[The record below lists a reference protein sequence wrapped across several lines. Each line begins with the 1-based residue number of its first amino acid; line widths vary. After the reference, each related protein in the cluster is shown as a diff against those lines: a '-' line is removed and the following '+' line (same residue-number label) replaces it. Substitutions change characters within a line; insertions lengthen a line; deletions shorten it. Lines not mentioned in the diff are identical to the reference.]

1 MKSKKLWIAV
11 AVIAVLLGAGYVF
24 RDSLMGMISPETT
37 AQARREAQA
46 AGNTVIIRPA
56 TDVTQV
62 SAAGNI
68 ALAEEEAV
76 MFEVEG
82 VIDEVLVEIGDE
94 VSAGDLL
101 ATLKTV
107 DLERAVEQAEL
118 ALDIKRNALDKLLE
132 PVDPADI
139 AAARA
144 QLESA
149 QESLAD
155 LRAGPNTAEIAAAEA
170 SLAAA
175 QASYADLLAGSSE
188 AELTQQSA
196 ELHRAFIALQDA
208 QEAYNEIAYS
218 DTIGQSQ
225 QALNLQQATIDY
237 DVAKAGFDIAT
248 ESASQADIQT
258 ALKAIRQAES
268 DLENLAVTR
277 AELAS
282 AEAGVSNAEA
292 GLADLLNGPSEAEI
306 RDQELAIEQAQID
319 LQEAESDLANA
330 RLRAPIDGTITTL
343 DAGVGEKVTA
353 DISAA
358 IYIADLTQ
366 LELTVDVS
374 EVDVTKTYVGQPA
387 QIKLDA
393 FPDRAFSGAVS
404 RIAPTSNSESS
415 VVNYEVAILLD
426 NLNLDG
432 VKAGMTA
439 VATISDDAN
448 QQAWLVPTS
457 AINEFEGET
466 TVTVVRNGSE
476 NAVAVERGVSQ
487 GEWTTVQSP
496 DLQEGD
502 RVVGEVATFV
512 DEDQAAEGARF
523 GPGRGPPPPR

>member
-1 MKSKKLWIAV
+1 MKSKKLWFVIAV
-11 AVIAVLLGAGYVF
+11 VAVLLGAGYFF
-24 RDSLMGMISPETT
+24 RDSLMGVINPEATQ
-37 AQARREAQA
+37 QANDAQA
-46 AGNTVIIRPA
+46 AGNTVAIRPA

-68 ALAEEEAV
+68 ALAEEEAA
-76 MFEVEG
+76 MFEVDG
-82 VIDEVLVEIGDE
+82 VIDEVFVEIGDE

-101 ATLKTV
+101 ATLKTI

-118 ALDIKRNALDKLLE
+118 ALDVKKNALDKLLE
-132 PVDPADI
+132 PADPADI

-144 QLESA
+144 QLASV

-155 LRAGPNTAEIAAAEA
+155 LRDGASSTEYAAAEA

-175 QASYADLLAGSSE
+175 LASYEDLLAGSSE
-188 AELTQQSA
+188 AELTQKSA
-196 ELHRAFIALQDA
+196 ELHRAFIELEDA

-218 DTIGQSQ
+218 DTLGQSQ
-225 QALNLQQATIDY
+225 QAINLQQATIDY
-237 DVAKAGFDIAT
+237 DVAKAGYDIAT
-248 ESASQADIQT
+248 EPASEADIQ
-258 ALKAIRQAES
+258 AAIKSIRQAES
-268 DLENLAVTR
+268 DLDKLAVTT
-277 AELAS
+277 ADIAS
-282 AEAGVSNAEA
+282 AEASVASAEA
-292 GLADLLNGPSEAEI
+292 TLSGLLDGPSEAEI
-306 RDQELAIEQAQID
+306 RDLELAIEQAQID

-374 EVDVTKTYVGQPA
+374 EVDVTKVYVGQPA

-393 FPDRAFSGAVS
+393 FPDRSYSGEVT
-404 RIAPTSNSESS
+404 RIAPTSNADSG

-426 NLNLDG
+426 SLNLDG
-432 VKAGMTA
+432 VKASMTA
-439 VATISDDAN
+439 VATIADDVN
-448 QQAWLVPTS
+448 QQTWLVPTS

-466 TVTVVRNGSE
+466 TVTVMRNGSSTPVE
-476 NAVAVERGVSQ
+476 VERGVSQ

-502 RVVGEVATFV
+502 RVVGEVASFV
-512 DEDQAAEGARF
+512 DEDQAAQGARF
-523 GPGRGPPPPR
+523 GPGGGGPPPR